1 MNYFELT
8 DIERA
13 NLTDEQLDEYT
24 KIALMEEG
32 IVEVRKPIE
41 PERSGSPAK
50 GETYYMPVLK
60 VVYDRESDFVFE
72 THEEAEQFLSLRP
85 IYYSKNYQT
94 NRGVVE
100 TPSDVSVK
108 TVQCFEKGLASDL
121 DSKDSVFNALYTQY
135 KTELAAYED
144 YLEKRNAVSVKINDD
159 RSELLR
165 KKYRSERLIE
175 VWNDYVE
182 TCKGDQ
188 DMALTFLLKAY
199 TESEIKEACRFT
211 GTSQI
216 IAKEKAATNG

>member
-1 MNYFELT
+1 MSYFELT

-13 NLTDEQLDEYT
+13 NLTDEQLNEYT

-32 IVEVRKPIE
+32 IVEVKKPDE
-41 PERSGSPAK
+41 PQPTSDPAK

-60 VVYDRESDFVFE
+60 VGYDRDADFVFE
-72 THEEAEQFLSLRP
+72 THEEAEQFLSLNP

-100 TPSDVSVK
+100 IPSNISVK
-108 TVQCFEKGLASDL
+108 MVQCFEKGAASDL
-121 DSKDSVFNALYTQY
+121 DSRDAVFNTLYAQY

-144 YLEKRNAVSVKINDD
+144 YLEKRNAISVKINDD

-199 TESEIKEACRFT
+199 PESEIKEACRFT
-211 GTSQI
+211 GTPQI
-216 IAKEKAATNG
+216 IAEEKVATNG